1 MKARKTLA
9 LLLALTMVPALCA
22 APAAWAAEEKTE
34 LIVFAAASMTET
46 LTELKAKY
54 EAANPGV
61 TITYNFDSSGTLK
74 TQIQEGADCDLFIS
88 AAPKQMNALDA
99 SKDKDANPDG
109 LDFVL
114 EGSRLNLL
122 ENKVALVVPEG
133 NPKKIESFDGLV
145 ELLKA
150 GHVFFAMGNSDVPVG
165 QYTQKILNYYELKE
179 EDLAK
184 AGLITYGSNV
194 KEVTTQVKEASVDC
208 GVVYGTDAFSAGLE
222 VVDTAT
228 KEMCG
233 QVIYP
238 AAVMKNSAH
247 PAEAQAFLDYLSSP
261 EAMAIFEAVGFAPV
275 GDTVPAAEAAET
287 EKVELVVFAAA
298 SMTETLTQIQELY
311 QTSHPNVTLV
321 YNFDSSGTLKTQIQ
335 EGAVCD
341 VFISAGQKQ
350 MNQLDITASTDI
362 NTEGLDFVLEGS
374 RLNLLENKV
383 VLVVPDGNPGKIN
396 SFDDLAAA
404 LKK

>member
-1 MKARKTLA
+1 MKTSKTLA
-9 LLLALTMVPALCA
+9 LLLALTMVLALCA
-22 APAAWAAEEKTE
+22 APAAHADEAEKTE

-46 LTELKAKY
+46 LTELKDKY

-99 SKDKDANPDG
+99 SRDKDANPDG

-114 EGSRLNLL
+114 EGSRINLL

-133 NPKKIESFDGLV
+133 NPKKVESFDQLV

-150 GHVFFAMGNSDVPVG
+150 GDVFFAMGNSDVPVG
-165 QYTQKILNYYELKE
+165 QYTQKILAFYELNE
-179 EDLAK
+179 EELAK

-247 PAEAQAFLDYLSSP
+247 AEAAQAFLDYLTGD
-261 EAMAIFEAVGFAPV
+261 EAMAVFEGVGF
-275 GDTVPAAEAAET
+275 
-287 EKVELVVFAAA
+287 
-298 SMTETLTQIQELY
+298 
-311 QTSHPNVTLV
+311 
-321 YNFDSSGTLKTQIQ
+321 
-335 EGAVCD
+335 
-341 VFISAGQKQ
+341 
-350 MNQLDITASTDI
+350 
-362 NTEGLDFVLEGS
+362 S
-374 RLNLLENKV
+374 R
-383 VLVVPDGNPGKIN
+383 
-396 SFDDLAAA
+396 A
-404 LKK
+404 